1 MEIKPL
7 VKFCCKTFRVS
18 DLIRGHTLPETP
30 TEFCTLIATLWTSM
44 RQLMG
49 PTFKS
54 NIAKL
59 PLRNALSSS
68 SACAASEQN
77 VGWEHTVSWIA
88 ELILRWSRSSLRGAC
103 RGGSLKSSL
112 YSSNHVWTK
121 VNRWLREQEAKL
133 SPFKY
138 FDTAAQQK
146 LTWTPRTPWRGFT
159 YLLLHSLLSRPEA
172 ALSLQRSNHI

>member
-1 MEIKPL
+1 MW
-7 VKFCCKTFRVS
+7 
-18 DLIRGHTLPETP
+18 
-30 TEFCTLIATLWTSM
+30 TLW
-44 RQLMG
+44 RQFMG
-49 PTFKS
+49 PTVKP
-54 NIAKL
+54 NNTRL
-59 PLRNALSSS
+59 PLRNTLSSS
-68 SACAASEQN
+68 SACVAREQN
-77 VGWEHTVSWIA
+77 VGWECTVSWMA

-103 RGGSLKSSL
+103 RGGPLKSSL

-133 SPFKY
+133 SPFNY

-146 LTWTPRTPWRGFT
+146 LTLTTRFKHNQVTNKGDFT